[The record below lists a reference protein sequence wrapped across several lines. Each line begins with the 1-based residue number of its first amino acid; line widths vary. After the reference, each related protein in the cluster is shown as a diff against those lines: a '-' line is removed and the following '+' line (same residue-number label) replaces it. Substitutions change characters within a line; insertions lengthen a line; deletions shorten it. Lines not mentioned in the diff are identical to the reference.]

1 MSASYT
7 RTAAATTTVAKIAY
21 VTRKMQADFLAI
33 LDTYTYDGYSEE
45 YALKI
50 VEDIRTLLDE
60 EVLDVVS
67 FVWTQKRSNRVLDTF
82 RYSVVT
88 GEVAS
93 TNDRSGGVEY
103 YSELADADF
112 RVRLTYNQRWKNM
125 DQSER
130 NLISKK
136 LITDW
141 DSANQLNYGSGSWT
155 TEKTY
160 SKDGYGVVRERF
172 IK

>member
-33 LDTYTYDGYSEE
+33 LDTYTYDGYTED
-45 YALKI
+45 YALEI
-50 VEDIRTLLDE
+50 VEDIRRLLDE
-60 EVLDVVS
+60 EVLDAIS
-67 FVWTQKRSNRVLDTF
+67 FVWTQKWSNRVLDTF

-88 GEVAS
+88 GDVAS
-93 TNDRSGGVEY
+93 TNDRSGGVGY

-112 RVRLTYNQRWKNM
+112 RVRLTYNERWENM
-125 DQSER
+125 AKSER
-130 NLISKK
+130 DLISEY
-136 LITDW
+136 LNINW
-141 DSANQLNYGSGSWT
+141 VSANQLDYGSGSWT

-160 SKDGYGVVRERF
+160 SKDGYGVVRKRF
-172 IK
+172 IS

>member
-33 LDTYTYDGYSEE
+33 LDTYTYDGYSER
-45 YALKI
+45 YAMEI

-67 FVWTQKRSNRVLDTF
+67 FVWTQKGNNQVLDTF
-82 RYSVVT
+82 QYSVVT
-88 GEVAS
+88 GESVS
-93 TNDRSGGVEY
+93 TNDRSGGVAY
-103 YSELADADF
+103 YSELAEADF

-130 NLISKK
+130 QQISEK

-141 DSANQLNYGSGSWT
+141 DSAKQLNYGNGSWT

>member
-1 MSASYT
+1 MSSSST

-33 LDTYTYDGYSEE
+33 LDTYTYDGYSES

-50 VEDIRTLLDE
+50 VEDIRSLLDE
-60 EVLDVVS
+60 EVLDVVE
-67 FVWTQKRSNRVLDTF
+67 FVWTQKWSNQVLDTF

-88 GEVAS
+88 GNVAS
-93 TNDRSGGVEY
+93 TNDRSGGVGY
-103 YSELADADF
+103 YSELAEADF
-112 RVRLTYNQRWKNM
+112 TVRLTYNQRWKNM
-125 DQSER
+125 SQSER
-130 NLISKK
+130 NIISKD
-136 LITDW
+136 LNVTW
-141 DSANQLNYGSGSWT
+141 VSANQLNYGSGSWT

-172 IK
+172 VR

>member
-33 LDTYTYDGYSEE
+33 LDTYTYDGYSED

-60 EVLDVVS
+60 EVLDTVS
-67 FVWTQKRSNRVLDTF
+67 FVWTQKRSNSVLDTF

-103 YSELADADF
+103 YSKLAEADF
-112 RVRLTYNQRWKNM
+112 QVRLTYNQRWKDMN
-125 DQSER
+125 QSER
-130 NLISKK
+130 DLISED
-136 LITDW
+136 LNIGW
-141 DSANQLNYGSGSWT
+141 VSANQLDYSSGSWT

-160 SKDGYGVVRERF
+160 SRDGYGVVRERF

>member
-7 RTAAATTTVAKIAY
+7 ITAAATTTVAKIAY

-33 LDTYTYDGYSEE
+33 LDTYTYDGYTED
-45 YALKI
+45 YALEI

-60 EVLDVVS
+60 EVLDTVS

-88 GEVAS
+88 GEAAS
-93 TNDRSGGVEY
+93 TNDRSGGVAY
-103 YSELADADF
+103 YSQLAEADF

-125 DQSER
+125 SQSER
-130 NLISKK
+130 DLISED
-136 LITDW
+136 LNIGW
-141 DSANQLNYGSGSWT
+141 VSANKLDYSSGSWT